1 MGTRRA
7 LRTGR
12 PGRPADRAADPAQAN
27 RRQLAV
33 LAGQPPKRTPPPPPP
48 DAPTTAYRIT
58 LGRIAQE
65 SYRLAAET
73 VLAEVRRLQAM
84 AEAYRA
90 DTEEDDK
97 RAAEQNRPHTPE
109 EKATLDV
116 PESLDAAIVVL
127 ERRAKT
133 YAESIDTDKITNK
146 HAKQVE
152 TFNRGVT
159 LRVLGDLGL
168 NPIPDGS
175 AMAKA
180 RDAWVRE
187 NAALI
192 VSQPTEVA
200 ERCGQVVRQMVP
212 AGSRWETI
220 AKRLEEEQGIASR
233 RAALIARDQ
242 VSKYNAEL
250 TKIQQKGAGIEYYMW
265 QGAMDNRERP
275 SHVALQGTVWSWD
288 RPPPIG
294 SPGEPIQCRCWAS
307 PVTSD
312 DAKKF
317 AVAWTPEEL
326 AARTAELGPTQR
338 EGPDAT
344 REQVDKRAAR
354 EVAAEVKLAQRR
366 ESMSKPLESKAFD
379 VMSTEQQRVAF
390 GQKYDAFT
398 ATLSPRNLEV
408 IAGYTDQ
415 DFIPM
420 NAYLRKGQEVDEET
434 KRKVRE
440 FAKILDRSTVPQ
452 DVVTYRGTGGRSEVN
467 KAWESGK
474 LTPGAHF
481 NDRGFLSTSLDV
493 QIAQSFQRAKGGV
506 ILEIEVPKGSRGLY
520 VGMREYD
527 EWNSSISANKNE
539 SELLLQKGET
549 FRVVSS
555 QKRDGVTYVRVRKS

>member
-12 PGRPADRAADPAQAN
+12 PGRTATRATDPAQAN
-27 RRQLAV
+27 ARQLAV

-48 DAPTTAYRIT
+48 DAPTTAYRVT

-73 VLAEVRRLQAM
+73 VLAEVRRLQQIAD
-84 AEAYRA
+84 AYRA

-97 RAAEQNRPHTPE
+97 RAAEQDKPHTPE
-109 EKATLDV
+109 QKEALDV
-116 PESLDAAIVVL
+116 PESLDDSIVVL
-127 ERRAKT
+127 QQRAKT
-133 YAESIDTDKITNK
+133 YAESLDTDRITNK

-168 NPIPDGS
+168 NPIPNGS
-175 AMAKA
+175 EMAKA
-180 RDAWVRE
+180 RDAWVKE

-192 VSQPTEVA
+192 VSQPLEVA
-200 ERCGQVVRQMVP
+200 DRCGQVVREMVP
-212 AGSRWETI
+212 GGSRWETI

-250 TKIQQKGAGIEYYMW
+250 TKIQQRGAGIEYYMW
-265 QGAMDNRERP
+265 MGAMDNRERP

-288 RPPPIG
+288 RPPPVG
-294 SPGEPIQCRCWAS
+294 SPGEPCQCRCWAS
-307 PVTSD
+307 PVTSE

-344 REQVDKRAAR
+344 PEQVAKRAAR

-366 ESMSKPLESKAFD
+366 
-379 VMSTEQQRVAF
+379 
-390 GQKYDAFT
+390 
-398 ATLSPRNLEV
+398 
-408 IAGYTDQ
+408 
-415 DFIPM
+415 
-420 NAYLRKGQEVDEET
+420 
-434 KRKVRE
+434 
-440 FAKILDRSTVPQ
+440 
-452 DVVTYRGTGGRSEVN
+452 
-467 KAWESGK
+467 
-474 LTPGAHF
+474 TP
-481 NDRGFLSTSLDV
+481 
-493 QIAQSFQRAKGGV
+493 
-506 ILEIEVPKGSRGLY
+506 
-520 VGMREYD
+520 
-527 EWNSSISANKNE
+527 
-539 SELLLQKGET
+539 
-549 FRVVSS
+549 
-555 QKRDGVTYVRVRKS
+555 

>member
-48 DAPTTAYRIT
+48 NAPTTAYRVT

-97 RAAEQNRPHTPE
+97 RAAEQNKPHTPE
-109 EKATLDV
+109 EKEALDV
-116 PESLDAAIVVL
+116 PESLDDAIVVL
-127 ERRAKT
+127 ERRAKS
-133 YAESIDTDKITNK
+133 YAEGIDTDKITTK
-146 HAKQVE
+146 HAKQIE
-152 TFNRGVT
+152 AFNRGVT

-168 NPIPDGS
+168 NPIPDGN

-180 RDAWVRE
+180 RDAWVKE

-192 VSQPTEVA
+192 VSQPLEVA
-200 ERCGQVVRQMVP
+200 ERCGQVVREMVP
-212 AGSRWETI
+212 GGSRWETI
-220 AKRLEEEQGIASR
+220 AKRLEEEQGIATR

-288 RPPPIG
+288 RPPPVG

-344 REQVDKRAAR
+344 PEQVAKRASR

-366 ESMSKPLESKAFD
+366 
-379 VMSTEQQRVAF
+379 
-390 GQKYDAFT
+390 
-398 ATLSPRNLEV
+398 
-408 IAGYTDQ
+408 
-415 DFIPM
+415 
-420 NAYLRKGQEVDEET
+420 
-434 KRKVRE
+434 
-440 FAKILDRSTVPQ
+440 VP
-452 DVVTYRGTGGRSEVN
+452 
-467 KAWESGK
+467 
-474 LTPGAHF
+474 
-481 NDRGFLSTSLDV
+481 
-493 QIAQSFQRAKGGV
+493 
-506 ILEIEVPKGSRGLY
+506 
-520 VGMREYD
+520 
-527 EWNSSISANKNE
+527 
-539 SELLLQKGET
+539 
-549 FRVVSS
+549 
-555 QKRDGVTYVRVRKS
+555 